1 VLYYKSRL
9 LIIKN
14 NVILHMSKIKDLV
27 EEEKFHDNVKLD
39 AQYQEEQFLKD
50 REGAVHPSV
59 VEIPS

>member
-1 VLYYKSRL
+1 
-9 LIIKN
+9 
-14 NVILHMSKIKDLV
+14 MSKIKDLV